1 MEFAARIEGGLVAEI
16 VQLPEGVPLVEAFH
30 PDAGFVSATAEA
42 QVGMRYEEGAFL
54 PAPNPAPIVLPVP
67 TAISDRQFAQQLAIL
82 GVITETEALAWASRG
97 ELPAALE
104 AALADL
110 PEGERFGARMLLAAA
125 TTYERQHPLVA
136 QLGTALDYDEPA
148 LDALW
153 RAAAQL

>member
-1 MEFAARIEGGLVAEI
+1 MEFAARIADGLVVEI
-16 VQLPEGVPLVEAFH
+16 VHLPEGVPLAEAFH
-30 PDAGFVSATAEA
+30 PDAGFVEAPAEIH
-42 QVGMRYEEGAFL
+42 VGMRYEDGAFL
-54 PAPNPAPIVLPVP
+54 PPPDPAPIVLPVP
-67 TAISDRQFAQQLAIL
+67 AAISDRQFAQQLAIL
-82 GVITETEALAWASRG
+82 GVITEPEGLAWAARG

-104 AALADL
+104 AALTEM

-136 QLGTALDYDEPA
+136 QLGAALDYDTSA

>member
-1 MEFAARIEGGLVAEI
+1 MEFAARIEAGLVAEI
-16 VQLPEGVPLVEAFH
+16 AQLPEGVPLAEAFH
-30 PDAGFVSATAEA
+30 PEAGFVAASSDIM
-42 QVGMRYEEGAFL
+42 VGMRYEEGAFL
-54 PAPNPAPIVLPVP
+54 PAPAPAPVVLPVP
-67 TAISDRQFAQQLAIL
+67 AAISDRQFAQQLAIL
-82 GVITETEALAWASRG
+82 GVITEAEALAWAARG

-104 AALADL
+104 AALAEM

-136 QLGTALDYDEPA
+136 QLGAALDYDEPG